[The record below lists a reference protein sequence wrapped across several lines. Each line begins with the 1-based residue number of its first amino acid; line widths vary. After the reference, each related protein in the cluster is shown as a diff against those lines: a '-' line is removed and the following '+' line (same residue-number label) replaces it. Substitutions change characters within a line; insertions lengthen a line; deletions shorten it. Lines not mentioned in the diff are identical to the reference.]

1 MRLTAFEV
9 GVLLVIGWAAIHAFQ
24 IVRQVDRLALTF
36 RDNPEQYLQIPGQ
49 LQPALEELQ
58 ALLLQFAAHYGRA
71 DRERF
76 QRKAKALKD
85 WIAGRKPV
93 ATQAKV
99 IVVRPVSMTIDVGT
113 SLKAKSSASTI
124 SI

>member
-76 QRKAKALKD
+76 QRKAK
-85 WIAGRKPV
+85 
-93 ATQAKV
+93 V